1 MSRSPGV
8 LVEVIPLGAF
18 GDFVMDGDRLTLS
31 NCMEQ
36 SLPWFS
42 IPGTIPNDSAVP
54 QAGTFLYGD
63 RSSARM
69 VMQACYLRKVPL
81 FSGCP
86 DGS

>member
-18 GDFVMDGDRLTLS
+18 GDFVMDGDRPTVAIAWNNAS
-31 NCMEQ
+31 RGFQPRERFPTTQ
-36 SLPWFS
+36 QYHKRGRSS
-42 IPGTIPNDSAVP
+42 R
-54 QAGTFLYGD
+54 D

-69 VMQACYLRKVPL
+69 VMQACYHRKVPL